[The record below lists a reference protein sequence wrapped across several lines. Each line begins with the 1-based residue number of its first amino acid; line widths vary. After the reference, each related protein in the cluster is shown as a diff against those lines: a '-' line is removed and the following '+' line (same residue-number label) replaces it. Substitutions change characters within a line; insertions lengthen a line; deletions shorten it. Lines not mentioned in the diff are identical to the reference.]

1 MKKNPLKTI
10 LGIILL
16 LLAIILGK
24 LLGEACA
31 GVPFLAWLNMG
42 SQFSLSPT
50 TLNLAVFSL
59 TFGVSIGIN
68 IAQGLFLVLAIIL
81 SVIIPIKE

>member
-1 MKKNPLKTI
+1 MKKSPLKTI
-10 LGIILL
+10 LRIVLL

-24 LLGEACA
+24 LLGEACS

-50 TLNLAVFSL
+50 TLNLAVFTL
-59 TFGVSIGIN
+59 TFGVSVGIN
-68 IAQGLFLVLAIIL
+68 IAQGLFLVLAIVL
-81 SVIIPIKE
+81 SAIIPVKE